1 MDKEKLSVPENM
13 NLPFFAYGFFKPNE
27 LAYNQI
33 RPYSDGQAE
42 EACVYGRFYEKDG
55 APILRLD
62 NRKNERNK
70 VIGAVIRFIRSKQE
84 MAYKVICDMEPSE
97 LYCWESIMVCKNGE
111 EVEVN
116 ILVYAGDDTVNGA
129 VPGAEPMK
137 GYIADWRCREDPL
150 MGEGMNYL
158 RQKYFNVLVESRR
171 GTQNRFPTLSEN
183 FYENLFQMQ
192 MAYVF
197 LWTIID
203 RYKSLKY
210 GLDLKSGEGNR
221 KFADDSHW
229 QEAIKQIKFLLGI
242 KPIYLLEGGISSQRT
257 SLKKNLMGR
266 FYDIRCNAVHRGKV
280 VPKDAMISTKAF
292 LLLYPIMS
300 YIITCDVHHK
310 AVDAKKQLETDCRAI
325 RSVFRLR
332 R

>member
-1 MDKEKLSVPENM
+1 MDKEKLSVPTNT
-13 NLPFFAYGFFKPNE
+13 NLPFFAYGFFKPHE

-33 RPYSDGQAE
+33 KEYCEGPAE
-42 EACVYGRFYEKDG
+42 EANVYGHFYEKDG

-62 NRKNERNK
+62 DRKNKQNK
-70 VIGAVIRFIRSKQE
+70 VFGAIIKFARSKQE
-84 MAYKVICDMEPSE
+84 KAYKRISDMEPSE
-97 LYCWESIMVCKNGE
+97 LYRWTTVIVCKKEE

-116 ILVYAGDDTVNGA
+116 ILVYAGDDTVNGT

-158 RQKYFNVLVESRR
+158 RNRYFHVLVKCQQDVKNGIPR
-171 GTQNRFPTLSEN
+171 LSEN

-210 GLDLKSGEGNR
+210 GLDLKIGEGNR
-221 KFADDSHW
+221 KLADDSYW
-229 QEAIKQIKFLLGI
+229 QEAIKQVKALLGI
-242 KPIYLLEGGISSQRT
+242 KPIYLLEGGISSQGN

-310 AVDAKKQLETDCRAI
+310 ADDAKKQLEADCRAI